1 MTPLMLTLLAAL
13 SAPAASPSPSPAPLD
28 ACALVSADE
37 VKVILG
43 ELREPAKRETGL
55 SKEKECHY
63 LDHDGQNVTLS
74 VYDAARWGM
83 QKGIVSEMDPHD
95 EPGLGDEAFSVKR
108 GSSTEMYVKKGNLVL
123 EVRGTAGMA
132 VTRAM
137 AEKAAKRL

>member
-1 MTPLMLTLLAAL
+1 MTPLMLLAVSLL
-13 SAPAASPSPSPAPLD
+13 APAASPSPSPDTVD
-28 ACALVSADE
+28 ACALVTAAE
-37 VKVILG
+37 VKAILG

-55 SKEKECHY
+55 QKEKECHY
-63 LDHDGQNVTLS
+63 LDADGQNVTLS
-74 VYDAARWGM
+74 VYSASRWGM

-108 GSSTEMYVKKGNLVL
+108 GSATEMYVKKGNLVL
-123 EVRGTAGMA
+123 EVRGSAGMA